1 MKQQANLW
9 IQGLAT
15 YEPGR
20 PIEEVARDLG
30 FASADEII
38 KLASNENALGP
49 SPRAVRAIR
58 QAAKRMHLYPDGGCF
73 YLRRK
78 LAERLQVDMN
88 QVLIANGSNE
98 AIELLAHVFL
108 GPGLNIV
115 MSEGAFIIYKLVAA
129 MMQSDTIVAPMRN
142 YTHDLEAMLRAITP
156 QTRLVFIANPNN
168 PTGTMVGQAEIDAF
182 MERVP
187 PHVVVVF
194 DEAYVELL
202 KPERQPDVLQYVRAG
217 RHVFVL
223 RTFSKTYGLAGLRV
237 GYAIAPSEGIELL
250 HRVRQPFNVNAMAQ
264 VAALAALDDDAFVRR
279 TRAMV
284 RRGLRYLERAFTK
297 MGLDYVP
304 SVTNFILVK
313 VGRGR
318 EVFQKLMERKV
329 IVRPMDGYGMPDHIR
344 VTVGRQE
351 ENERLVAALKDVL
364 RENIR

>member
-1 MKQQANLW
+1 MKEKANSW

-30 FASADEII
+30 FTSADEII
-38 KLASNENALGP
+38 KIASNENALGP
-49 SPRAVRAIR
+49 SPRAVLAIR
-58 QAAKRMHLYPDGGCF
+58 QAAKRMHLYPDGNSF

-98 AIELLAHVFL
+98 AIELLGHVFL

-129 MMQSDTIVAPMRN
+129 MMQSDTIMAPMRN

-168 PTGTMVGQAEIDAF
+168 PTGTMVGQAEIDVF
-182 MERVP
+182 MEHVP
-187 PHVVVVF
+187 SHVVVAF
-194 DEAYVELL
+194 DEAYIELVP
-202 KPERQPDVLQYVRAG
+202 PEKQPDVLKYVRAG

-237 GYAIAPSEGIELL
+237 GYAVAPREGIELL
-250 HRVRQPFNVNAMAQ
+250 QRVRQPFNVNAMAQ
-264 VAALAALDDDAFVRR
+264 AAALAALDDDAFVRK

-284 RRGLRYLERAFTK
+284 RRGLRYLEQSFRE
-297 MGLDYVP
+297 MGLDYVS
-304 SVTNFILVK
+304 SVANFVLVK
-313 VGRGR
+313 VGHGR
-318 EVFQKLMERKV
+318 EVFQKLLQRKV

-351 ENERLVAALKDVL
+351 ENERFIAALKDVL
-364 RENIR
+364 REKA